1 MNNTITAAS
10 QSNISKFQPDAKW
23 QRRSRLVKWSGYA
36 ALGFGTVCG
45 VTGFKT
51 VKFPHKHT
59 VHKYS
64 AYLAGI
70 TSFLHL
76 GFIKGLDRIFDKK
89 ETAT

>member
-1 MNNTITAAS
+1 MNNTITPTPY
-10 QSNISKFQPDAKW
+10 IPRPDAK
-23 QRRSRLVKWSGYA
+23 RHYRLVNWSGYA

-45 VTGFKT
+45 ITGLKKT
-51 VKFPHKHT
+51 KLPKKHT

-64 AYLAGI
+64 AYLTGI

-89 ETAT
+89 ETK